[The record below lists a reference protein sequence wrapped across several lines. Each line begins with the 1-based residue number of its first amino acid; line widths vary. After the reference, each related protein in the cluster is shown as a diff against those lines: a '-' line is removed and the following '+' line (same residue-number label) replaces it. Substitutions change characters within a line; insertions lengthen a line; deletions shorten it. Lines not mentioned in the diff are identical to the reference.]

1 MTRYVILPFKLG
13 LSFGLVWYVFTKIDT
28 ATALTYLKLVPGYAI
43 ATALAVLL
51 LQTAFASLRLRIL
64 LCELDFRF
72 GFANALDAV
81 FVGAF
86 FSQTFIS
93 FVGGDAM
100 RVWRIAKRNVPVN
113 VAVKAVLF
121 DRIFGFVGLILLILI
136 GVPLLWQIVADSHM
150 LSSLVLL

>member
-1 MTRYVILPFKLG
+1 MPARSIAPINTFCGAAVPPLAGIRRSLPKTHTIRIPMTRYVILPFKLG

-100 RVWRIAKRNVPVN
+100 RVWRIAKKNVPVN
-113 VAVKAVLF
+113 VA
-121 DRIFGFVGLILLILI
+121 
-136 GVPLLWQIVADSHM
+136 
-150 LSSLVLL
+150 